1 MSLTFNFL
9 LVVTH
14 QYVAIETKLLI
25 LKTALQ
31 HATESSQL
39 VWWKTAN
46 QSVLGFLSPRSF
58 GRHPWAYNLRNTTKF
73 MVKSVMWR
81 SSSWLLPSWLLSLSS
96 QQYTRTISLSC
107 SDICFANFSIPLQ
120 MVYLLSK
127 FRGRNCS
134 KIRSY

>member
-127 FRGRNCS
+127 FRGRNYS

>member
-1 MSLTFNFL
+1 MSLTFSFL

-46 QSVLGFLSPRSF
+46 QSVLGFLSPRPF
-58 GRHPWAYNLRNTTKF
+58 GPHPWAYNLRITIKF
-73 MVKSVMWR
+73 MVKSLMWR

-96 QQYTRTISLSC
+96 QQHTRTISLSC
-107 SDICFANFSIPLQ
+107 SDICIANFSIPLQ

-127 FRGRNCS
+127 FRGCNCS